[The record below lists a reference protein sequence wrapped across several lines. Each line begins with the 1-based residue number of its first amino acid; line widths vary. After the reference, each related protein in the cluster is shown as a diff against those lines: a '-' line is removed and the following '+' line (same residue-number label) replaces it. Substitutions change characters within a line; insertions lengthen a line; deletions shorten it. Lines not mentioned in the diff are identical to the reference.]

1 MAGIGRMA
9 RRGEATDANAW
20 RMRALASIAFAGLVP
35 ALRWVP
41 VPPAAT
47 APIPWP
53 HAAAHAFLLAGLLGA
68 HTWCYARWRSHAP
81 GRILANELLAR
92 LWFAVYG
99 AIVVGR
105 ASPDGLGFLLVGV
118 PWAALT
124 WEVHRQDVRKRGYD
138 ASWNLANW
146 GLFLMGLV
154 LLEALAV
161 WL

>member
-1 MAGIGRMA
+1 MALIGRMA
-9 RRGEATDANAW
+9 GRGAATRAAAW
-20 RMRALASIAFAGLVP
+20 RMRVLAAVAFAGLVP
-35 ALRWVP
+35 VLHWVP
-41 VPPAAT
+41 VPPATT
-47 APIPWP
+47 APIPWL
-53 HAAAHAFLLAGLLGA
+53 HAAAHAALLLGLLAA
-68 HTWCYARWRSHAP
+68 HTGFYARWQPHAP
-81 GRILANELLAR
+81 GRILTNEFLAR

-138 ASWNLANW
+138 APWNLANW
-146 GLFLMGLV
+146 GLFLLGLA
-154 LLEALAV
+154 LLESLAV